1 MYFCELF
8 IFLEVRVVLLKYKGL
23 KNDIFERV
31 KFNLV
36 YVLDI
41 VLVFLICC
49 IDILIFIWWIG
60 CIINWWF
67 CCFWLVVF
75 KYFVYEFK

>member
-1 MYFCELF
+1 MCIFIDKVRLFKNLYFCELF

-49 IDILIFIWWIG
+49 IDMLIFI
-60 CIINWWF
+60 
-67 CCFWLVVF
+67 
-75 KYFVYEFK
+75 

>member
-1 MYFCELF
+1 MCIFIDKVRLFKNLYFCELF

-49 IDILIFIWWIG
+49 IDILIFIR
-60 CIINWWF
+60 
-67 CCFWLVVF
+67 
-75 KYFVYEFK
+75 

>member
-1 MYFCELF
+1 MCIFIDKVRLFKNLYFCELF

-49 IDILIFIWWIG
+49 IDILIFI
-60 CIINWWF
+60 
-67 CCFWLVVF
+67 
-75 KYFVYEFK
+75 

>member
-1 MYFCELF
+1 MCIFIDKVRLFKNLYLCELF
-8 IFLEVRVVLLKYKGL
+8 IFLEIRVVLLKYKGL

-31 KFNLV
+31 KFNFV

-49 IDILIFIWWIG
+49 INILIFI
-60 CIINWWF
+60 
-67 CCFWLVVF
+67 
-75 KYFVYEFK
+75 

>member
-1 MYFCELF
+1 MCIFIDKVRLFKNLYFCELF

-23 KNDIFERV
+23 KNDVFERV

-41 VLVFLICC
+41 VLVFLIGC
-49 IDILIFIWWIG
+49 IDILIFI
-60 CIINWWF
+60 
-67 CCFWLVVF
+67 
-75 KYFVYEFK
+75 

>member
-1 MYFCELF
+1 MCIFIDKVRLFKNLYFCELF

-49 IDILIFIWWIG
+49 IDTLIFI
-60 CIINWWF
+60 
-67 CCFWLVVF
+67 
-75 KYFVYEFK
+75 